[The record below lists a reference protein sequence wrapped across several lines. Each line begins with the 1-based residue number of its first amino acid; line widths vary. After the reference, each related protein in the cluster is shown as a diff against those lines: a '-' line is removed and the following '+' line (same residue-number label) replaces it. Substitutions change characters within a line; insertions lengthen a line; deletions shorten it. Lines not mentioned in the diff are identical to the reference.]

1 MGKIHQAEEGPVMT
15 KNRLKAGQR
24 KLDATVKM
32 ERPADVS
39 ALQRLFGLIRYPSKF
54 LQNLSEMREPL
65 RRLTHKNASRSGLM
79 SKKMPS
85 KDQRRCQKT
94 TSTQVLQR
102 EWISRGPRRCVQ
114 GWAWLFTIAAWS
126 TSDI

>member
-24 KLDATVKM
+24 KLDTTVKM

-65 RRLTHKNASRSGLM
+65 RRLTHKNASGSGLM

-85 KDQRRCQKT
+85 KRSKT
-94 TSTQVLQR
+94 LSKNHQYSITSTRV
-102 EWISRGPRRCVQ
+102 
-114 GWAWLFTIAAWS
+114 
-126 TSDI
+126 D